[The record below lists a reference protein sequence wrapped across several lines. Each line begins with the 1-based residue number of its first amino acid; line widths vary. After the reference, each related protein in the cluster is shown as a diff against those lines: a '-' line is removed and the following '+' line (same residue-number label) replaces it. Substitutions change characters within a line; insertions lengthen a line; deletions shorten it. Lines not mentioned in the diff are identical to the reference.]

1 VAGGVRADRV
11 EGVAVLTLSRPEVLN
26 ALDIDTLG
34 ALVAAIDEHGR
45 DGGIVLTGEG
55 RAFSSGDDLKA
66 SEGISRQTFLRVIEG
81 FQDVTRAIVRTEVPV
96 VAAVN
101 GIAVGG
107 AAEIACA
114 CDLRIGCP
122 NSEFLFPEN
131 GIGLTISN
139 GSTITLPEL
148 VGRRALGIVL
158 LGERIGA
165 DTARELGLLDD
176 VVGEVAELI
185 PRAVKVTAAL
195 ATGGAATPLHLRLL
209 RPPPEAMERALRAE
223 RDAALQA
230 WDQGWP
236 QAGIRRFLESRR

>member
-1 VAGGVRADRV
+1 VAGGVRAERV
-11 EGVAVLTLSRPEVLN
+11 AGVAVLTLSRPEVLN
-26 ALDIDTLG
+26 ALDLDTLA

-45 DGGIVLTGEG
+45 DSGIVLTGEG

-66 SEGISRQTFLRVIEG
+66 TEGISRQTFTQVIEG

-122 NSEFLFPEN
+122 ESEFLFPEN

-139 GSTITLPEL
+139 GSTVTLPSL
-148 VGRRALGIVL
+148 VGRRALGMVL

-165 DTARELGLLDD
+165 DAARELGLLDHM
-176 VVGEVAELI
+176 VGEVDELV
-185 PRAVKVTAAL
+185 PYAVKVTAAL
-195 ATGGAATPLHLRLL
+195 ATAGTATPLHLRLL
-209 RPPPEAMERALRAE
+209 RPPPEAVERALRIE
-223 RDAALQA
+223 RDAALEA

-236 QAGIRRFLESRR
+236 QAGVRRFLESRR

>member
-11 EGVAVLTLSRPEVLN
+11 EGVTVLTLSRPEVLN
-26 ALDIDTLG
+26 ALDLGTLE

-45 DGGIVLTGEG
+45 DTGIVLTGEG

-66 SEGISRQTFLRVIEG
+66 TEGISRQNFVRVIEG

-122 NSEFLFPEN
+122 ASEFLFPEN

-139 GSTITLPEL
+139 GSTITLPSL
-148 VGRRALGIVL
+148 VGRRALGMVL

-165 DTARELGLLDD
+165 VAARELGLLDQM
-176 VVGEVAELI
+176 VGEVAELV
-185 PRAVKVTAAL
+185 PYAVKVTVAL
-195 ATGGAATPLHLRLL
+195 VTAGRATPLHLRLL
-209 RPPPEAMERALRAE
+209 RLPPEAVERALQIE
-223 RDAALQA
+223 RDAALEA

-236 QAGIRRFLESRR
+236 QAGVRRFLESRR

>member
-11 EGVAVLTLSRPEVLN
+11 EGVTVLTLSRPEVLN
-26 ALDIDTLG
+26 ALDLDTLE

-45 DGGIVLTGEG
+45 DTGIVLTGEG

-66 SEGISRQTFLRVIEG
+66 TEGISRQTFVRVIEG

-122 NSEFLFPEN
+122 AAEFLFPEN

-139 GSTITLPEL
+139 GSTVTLPSL
-148 VGRRALGIVL
+148 VGRRALGMVL

-165 DTARELGLLDD
+165 DAARELGLLDQM
-176 VVGEVAELI
+176 VGEVAEVV
-185 PRAVKVTAAL
+185 PYAVKVTAAL
-195 ATGGAATPLHLRLL
+195 ATAGTATPLHLRLL
-209 RPPPEAMERALRAE
+209 RLPPEAVERALQIE
-223 RDAALQA
+223 RDAALEA

-236 QAGIRRFLESRR
+236 QAGVRRFLESRR